1 MDGLGPIRMKCRAVR
16 RRATSSSR
24 NRPTM
29 AHSILY
35 LVPALPTTRQAALP
49 VFDCATRSRPF
60 YDTLPPARRE
70 AYDRT
75 GRLLLVFAL
84 LAQQRHAAH
93 ALWMGGVPVP
103 SSAVTPC
110 DLRTSESMSKWLGN
124 PEQAWYDAVEAHLC
138 LAVLDLIIIAA
149 AES

>member
-1 MDGLGPIRMKCRAVR
+1 MPGVLHL
-16 RRATSSSR
+16 T
-24 NRPTM
+24 
-29 AHSILY
+29 
-35 LVPALPTTRQAALP
+35 PAFPATRQTALP
-49 VFDCATRSRPF
+49 VFDCATRTRPF

-84 LAQQRHAAH
+84 LAQQRRAAQ
-93 ALWMGGVPVP
+93 ALWMGGVPVS

-110 DLRTSESMSKWLGN
+110 DLRTSESTSKWLGN
-124 PEQAWYDAVEAHLC
+124 PEQAWYDAVEARLC
-138 LAVLDLIIIAA
+138 LAVLDLVIIAA